1 MATLGNIRK
10 RSGLLLAVI
19 GIAMLAFIL
28 GDFMQSQRVGG
39 SSQIIIG
46 EIEGEKVMP
55 QNFQNKVDEQIEIQS
70 SQNPNFSINE
80 ATRAQIRT
88 QVWNQFVRDI
98 LMNKQYKSLGIALS
112 DKEWMERLSGSNV
125 HPEISKIPLFQDPNT
140 GQFDGNRALTYVKGI
155 MSEESIESRNQWISY
170 QEYLIKLIKQAKYDA
185 LISKSMHITDYQTK
199 ISTEEKNNNVVFNYV
214 KIPYSSLAD
223 SSFAPSDKEIKDYYK
238 KNKSDYKQ
246 TKSKDIDYVVFEV
259 VPSIDDEQKTKEYLK
274 SLLLEFSEYEDY
286 ENLVRRHSDLSNNQ
300 FIYSKK
306 ESLLDSDWQKLF
318 DAEIGTTI
326 GPYLYN
332 DGNYRIAKLVDVQKR
347 ADSVSARHIL
357 ISNERMTPDSANTF
371 LTQLKKQIEA
381 GVDFGELAQANS
393 DDKGSAIKGGDL
405 GWFSEGRMVD
415 EFNEAC
421 FTSAKGQLQIV
432 ETQFGVHLI
441 QLLDHSKKIK
451 KIKVAH
457 IDRNVSASTETF
469 EKYHKQ
475 AREFAGKLMTTSI
488 SFDSLINTS
497 NLVKRNDY
505 RIVESKSSISGLPNS
520 REIVKWVNQAK
531 KGDVSDIF
539 EINNSLVVCYLLESR
554 DEGFAP
560 LNTLIEEISS
570 MVTMQKKYDYVNKLY
585 SNQDLENIAAS
596 NSTTVQ
602 SAKTNFS
609 SSSITGIG
617 FEPKLIG
624 KIFGADKDT
633 YNQPVQCSNSI
644 IYFQTISED
653 SIQTQNQNAE
663 RIQLVNAL
671 KNISTVES
679 FNAIKDKSTI
689 TDNRAE
695 IY

>member
-55 QNFQNKVDEQIEIQS
+55 QDFQNKVEEQIEIQG
-70 SQNPNFSINE
+70 SQNSNFSINE
-80 ATRAQIRT
+80 ATRGQIRN

-98 LMNKQYKSLGIALS
+98 LMNKQYNSLGIALS
-112 DKEWMERLSGSNV
+112 DKEWMERLSGANV

-140 GQFDGNRALTYVKGI
+140 GQFDGNRALTYVKGV
-155 MSEESIESRNQWISY
+155 MSEESTEGRNQWIAY

-185 LISKSMHITDYQTK
+185 LISKSMHITDYQSK

-223 SSFAPSDKEIKDYYK
+223 SSFVPSDKEIKEYYK

-259 VPSIDDEQKTKEYLK
+259 VPSIDDEQKTKDYLK

-286 ENLVRRHSDLSNNQ
+286 ENLVRRHSDVSNNQ
-300 FIYSKK
+300 FSYSKK
-306 ESLLDSDWQKLF
+306 ENLLDPVWQKLF
-318 DAEIGTTI
+318 DAEIGATI
-326 GPYLYN
+326 GPYLHN
-332 DGNYRIAKLVDVQKR
+332 EGNYRIAKLVDVQKR
-347 ADSVSARHIL
+347 ADSVRARHIL
-357 ISNERMTPDSANTF
+357 VSNERMTPDSAKTF
-371 LTQLKKQIEA
+371 LNELKKQIEI
-381 GVDFGELAQANS
+381 GVDFGELANTS

-421 FTSAKGQLQIV
+421 FTSTKGQLQIV

-441 QLLDHSKKIK
+441 QLVDHSRKIK

-488 SFDSLINTS
+488 GFDSLIDIS

-505 RIVESKSSISGLPNS
+505 QIVESKSSISGLPNS

-531 KGDVSDIF
+531 KGDVSEIF

-554 DEGFAP
+554 DEGFVP

-570 MVTMQKKYDYVNKLY
+570 IVMMQKKYDHVKKLY
-585 SNQDLENIAAS
+585 NNQVLENIAIS

-602 SAKTNFS
+602 SAKSNFS
-609 SSSITGIG
+609 STSITGIG

-624 KIFGADKDT
+624 KIFGTDEAT

-644 IYFQTISED
+644 IYFQTISQD
-653 SIQTQNQNAE
+653 SIQTQNQNTE
-663 RIQLVNAL
+663 RIQLLNAL
-671 KNISTVES
+671 KSISAVES

-689 TDNRAE
+689 IDHRSE

>member
-55 QNFQNKVDEQIEIQS
+55 QDFQNKVDEQIEIQG
-70 SQNPNFSINE
+70 SQNSNFSINE
-80 ATRAQIRT
+80 ATRGQIRN

-98 LMNKQYKSLGIALS
+98 LMNKQYNSLGIALS
-112 DKEWMERLSGSNV
+112 DKEWMERLSGANV

-140 GQFDGNRALTYVKGI
+140 GQFDGNRALTYVKGV
-155 MSEESIESRNQWISY
+155 MSEESTEARNQWIAY

-185 LISKSMHITDYQTK
+185 LISKSMHITDYQSK

-223 SSFAPSDKEIKDYYK
+223 SSFVPSDKEIKEYYK

-286 ENLVRRHSDLSNNQ
+286 ENLVRRHSDVSNNQ
-300 FIYSKK
+300 FSYSKK
-306 ESLLDSDWQKLF
+306 ENLLDPVWQKLF

-326 GPYLYN
+326 GPYLHN
-332 DGNYRIAKLVDVQKR
+332 EGNYRIAKLVDVQKR
-347 ADSVSARHIL
+347 ADSVRARHIL
-357 ISNERMTPDSANTF
+357 VSNERMTPDSAKTF
-371 LTQLKKQIEA
+371 LNELKKQIEI
-381 GVDFGELAQANS
+381 GVDFGELANTS

-421 FTSAKGQLQIV
+421 FTSTKGQLQIV

-441 QLLDHSKKIK
+441 QLVDHSRKIK

-488 SFDSLINTS
+488 GFDSLINIS

-505 RIVESKSSISGLPNS
+505 QIVESKSSISGLPNS

-531 KGDVSDIF
+531 KGDVSEIF

-554 DEGFAP
+554 DEGFVP

-570 MVTMQKKYDYVNKLY
+570 IVMMQKKYDHVKKLY
-585 SNQDLENIAAS
+585 DNQVLENIAIS

-602 SAKTNFS
+602 SAKSNFS
-609 SSSITGIG
+609 STSITGIG

-624 KIFGADKDT
+624 KIFGTDKAT

-644 IYFQTISED
+644 IYFQTISQD
-653 SIQTQNQNAE
+653 SIQTQNQNTE

-671 KNISTVES
+671 KSISAVES

-689 TDNRAE
+689 IDHRSE

>member
-55 QNFQNKVDEQIEIQS
+55 QDFQNKVDEQIEIQG
-70 SQNPNFSINE
+70 SQNSNFSINE
-80 ATRAQIRT
+80 ATRGQIRN

-98 LMNKQYKSLGIALS
+98 LMNKQYNSLGIALS
-112 DKEWMERLSGSNV
+112 DKEWMERLSGANV

-155 MSEESIESRNQWISY
+155 MSEESTEGRNQWIAY

-185 LISKSMHITDYQTK
+185 LISKSMHITDYQSK

-223 SSFAPSDKEIKDYYK
+223 SSFVPSDKEIKEYYK

-286 ENLVRRHSDLSNNQ
+286 ENLVRRHSDVSNNQ
-300 FIYSKK
+300 FSYSKK
-306 ESLLDSDWQKLF
+306 ENLLDPVWQKLF

-326 GPYLYN
+326 GPYLHN
-332 DGNYRIAKLVDVQKR
+332 EGNYRIAKLVDVQKR
-347 ADSVSARHIL
+347 ADSVRARHIL
-357 ISNERMTPDSANTF
+357 VSNERMTPDSAKTF
-371 LTQLKKQIEA
+371 LNELKKQIEI
-381 GVDFGELAQANS
+381 GVDFGEFADTS

-421 FTSAKGQLQIV
+421 FTSTKGQLQIV

-441 QLLDHSKKIK
+441 QLVDHSRKIK

-488 SFDSLINTS
+488 SFDSLINIS

-505 RIVESKSSISGLPNS
+505 QIVESKSSISGLPNS

-531 KGDVSDIF
+531 KGDVSEIF

-554 DEGFAP
+554 DEGFVP

-570 MVTMQKKYDYVNKLY
+570 IVMMQKKYDHVKKLY
-585 SNQDLENIAAS
+585 NNQVLENIAIS

-602 SAKTNFS
+602 SAKSNFS
-609 SSSITGIG
+609 STSITGIG

-624 KIFGADKDT
+624 KIFGTNETT

-644 IYFQTISED
+644 IYFQTISQD
-653 SIQTQNQNAE
+653 SIQTQNQNTE

-671 KNISTVES
+671 KSISAVES

-689 TDNRAE
+689 IDHRSE

>member
-55 QNFQNKVDEQIEIQS
+55 QDFQNKVDEQIEIQS

-80 ATRAQIRT
+80 ATRGQIRN
-88 QVWNQFVRDI
+88 QVWNQFIRDI
-98 LMNKQYKSLGIALS
+98 LMNKQFKSLGIALS
-112 DKEWMERLSGSNV
+112 DKEWMERLSGANV

-140 GQFDGNRALTYVKGI
+140 GQFDGNRALMYVKGI

-199 ISTEEKNNNVVFNYV
+199 ISAEEKNNNIVFNYV

-246 TKSKDIDYVVFEV
+246 IKSKDIDYVVFEV
-259 VPSIDDEQKTKEYLK
+259 VPSIDDEQKTIEYLN
-274 SLLLEFSEYEDY
+274 SLLLEFSKYEDY
-286 ENLVRRHSDLSNNQ
+286 ENLVRRHSDVSNNQ

-306 ESLLDSDWQKLF
+306 ESLLDQNWQKLF
-318 DAEIGTTI
+318 DEEIGTTI
-326 GPYLYN
+326 GPYLHN
-332 DGNYRIAKLVDVQKR
+332 EGNYRIAKLVDVQKR

-371 LTQLKKQIEA
+371 LNQLKKQFEA

-415 EFNEAC
+415 EFNEVC
-421 FTSAKGQLQIV
+421 FTSAKGQLKIV

-441 QLLDHSKKIK
+441 QVVDHSRKIK

-475 AREFAGKLMTTSI
+475 ARKFAGELMTTDI
-488 SFDSLINTS
+488 SFDSLINTN

-531 KGDVSDIF
+531 KGDVSEIF

-554 DEGFAP
+554 DEGYSP

-570 MVTMQKKYDYVNKLY
+570 IVMMQKKYDHVKELY
-585 SNQDLENIAAS
+585 SNQDLENIATS

-609 SSSITGIG
+609 SNSITGVG

-624 KIFGADKDT
+624 KIFGKDKN
-633 YNQPVQCSNSI
+633 NQPVQCSNSI

-671 KNISTVES
+671 KNISAVES

>member
-55 QNFQNKVDEQIEIQS
+55 QDFQNKVDEQIEIQS

-80 ATRAQIRT
+80 ATRGQIRN
-88 QVWNQFVRDI
+88 QVWNQFIRDI
-98 LMNKQYKSLGIALS
+98 LMNKQFKSLGIALS
-112 DKEWMERLSGSNV
+112 DKEWMERLSGANV

-140 GQFDGNRALTYVKGI
+140 GQFDGNRALMYVKGI

-199 ISTEEKNNNVVFNYV
+199 ISAEEKNNNIVFNYV

-246 TKSKDIDYVVFEV
+246 IKSKDIDYVVFEV
-259 VPSIDDEQKTKEYLK
+259 VPSIDDEQKTIEYLN
-274 SLLLEFSEYEDY
+274 SLLLEFSKYEDY
-286 ENLVRRHSDLSNNQ
+286 ENLVRRHSDVSNNQ

-306 ESLLDSDWQKLF
+306 ESLLDQNWQKLF
-318 DAEIGTTI
+318 DEEIGTTI
-326 GPYLYN
+326 GPYLHN
-332 DGNYRIAKLVDVQKR
+332 EGNYRIAKLVDVQKR

-357 ISNERMTPDSANTF
+357 ISNERMTSDSANTF
-371 LTQLKKQIEA
+371 LNQLKKQFEA

-415 EFNEAC
+415 EFNEVC
-421 FTSAKGQLQIV
+421 FTSAKGQLKIV

-441 QLLDHSKKIK
+441 QVVDHSRKIK

-475 AREFAGKLMTTSI
+475 ARKFAGELMTTDI
-488 SFDSLINTS
+488 SFDSLINTN

-531 KGDVSDIF
+531 KGDVSEIF

-554 DEGFAP
+554 DEGYSP

-570 MVTMQKKYDYVNKLY
+570 IVMMQKKYDHVKELY
-585 SNQDLENIAAS
+585 SNQDLENIATS

-609 SSSITGIG
+609 SNSITGVG

-624 KIFGADKDT
+624 KIFGKDKN
-633 YNQPVQCSNSI
+633 NQPVQCSNSI

-671 KNISTVES
+671 KNISAVES

-689 TDNRAE
+689 TDNRTK

>member
-19 GIAMLAFIL
+19 GIALLAFIL

-55 QNFQNKVDEQIEIQS
+55 QDFQNKVDEQIEIQG

-80 ATRAQIRT
+80 ATRGQIRN
-88 QVWNQFVRDI
+88 QVWNQFIRDI
-98 LMNKQYKSLGIALS
+98 LMNKQFKSLGIALS
-112 DKEWMERLSGSNV
+112 DKEWMERLSGANV

-140 GQFDGNRALTYVKGI
+140 GQFDGNRALMYVKGI

-185 LISKSMHITDYQTK
+185 LISKSMYITDFQSK
-199 ISTEEKNNNVVFNYV
+199 ISTKEVNNNVVFNYV

-238 KNKSDYKQ
+238 ENKSDYKQ
-246 TKSKDIDYVVFEV
+246 IKSKDIDYVVFEV
-259 VPSIDDEQKTKEYLK
+259 VPSIDDEQKTIEYLN
-274 SLLLEFSEYEDY
+274 SLLLEFSKYEDY
-286 ENLVRRHSDLSNNQ
+286 ENLVRRHSDVSNNQ

-306 ESLLDSDWQKLF
+306 ESLLDQNWQKLF
-318 DAEIGTTI
+318 DEEIGTTI
-326 GPYLYN
+326 GPYVHN
-332 DGNYRIAKLVDVQKR
+332 EGNYRIAKLVDVQKR

-357 ISNERMTPDSANTF
+357 ISNERMTSDSANTF
-371 LTQLKKQIEA
+371 LNQLKKQFEA

-421 FTSAKGQLQIV
+421 FTSAKGQLKIV

-441 QLLDHSKKIK
+441 QVVDHSRKIK

-475 AREFAGKLMTTSI
+475 ARKFAGELMTTDI
-488 SFDSLINTS
+488 SFDSLINTN

-554 DEGFAP
+554 DEGFTP

-570 MVTMQKKYDYVNKLY
+570 MVTMQKKYDHVKELY
-585 SNQDLENIAAS
+585 SNQDLENIATS

-624 KIFGADKDT
+624 KIFGKDKN
-633 YNQPVQCSNSI
+633 NQLVQCSNSI

-671 KNISTVES
+671 KNISAVES

-689 TDNRAE
+689 TDNRTK